1 MIIAKVTGN
10 VVATQKDAKLEGIKL
25 LMAQQL
31 NLDGSPRGEPFMVID
46 RIGAGEGETVL
57 VVMEG
62 KSSMQILDR
71 GLAPVDMAV
80 VGIIDHYTVDGTTT
94 KC

>member
-10 VVATQKDAKLEGIKL
+10 VVATQKDEKLEGIKL

-31 NLDGSPRGEPFMVID
+31 NLDGTPRGEPFMVID

-62 KSSMQILDR
+62 KSSMQILGR

-80 VGIIDHYTVDGTTT
+80 VGIIDHYTVDGATT

>member
-1 MIIAKVTGN
+1 MIIAEVIGN
-10 VVATQKDAKLEGIKL
+10 VVATQKDEK
-25 LMAQQL
+25 L
-31 NLDGSPRGEPFMVID
+31 NLDGSARGEPFMVID
-46 RIGAGEGETVL
+46 RLGAGEGETVL

-62 KSSMQILDR
+62 KSSMQILGR

-80 VGIIDHYTVDGTTT
+80 VGIIDHYTVDGATT